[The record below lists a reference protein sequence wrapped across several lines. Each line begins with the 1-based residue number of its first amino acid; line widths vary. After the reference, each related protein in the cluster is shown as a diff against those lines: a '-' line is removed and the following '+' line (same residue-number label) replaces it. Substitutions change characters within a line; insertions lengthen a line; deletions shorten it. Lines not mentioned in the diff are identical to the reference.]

1 MNVELMENPELVVH
15 PDQVEQEVRR
25 VTVATVE
32 GMVFVEHVVTGV
44 QRVIQDSEAKEV
56 QMVSRVTKEPLARQV
71 LKADQET
78 LVQEVLLDHQVHL
91 VHLETVVHL

>member
-32 GMVFVEHVVTGV
+32 WMVFVEHVVTGC
-44 QRVIQDSEAKEV
+44 KG
-56 QMVSRVTKEPLARQV
+56 
-71 LKADQET
+71 
-78 LVQEVLLDHQVHL
+78 
-91 VHLETVVHL
+91 